1 MTLETTDMQSL
12 SRIARKNILDKLEK
26 TLNGPQDPFKV
37 SETMGVRKPRMTP
50 VTQVEET
57 SPEDLAIL
65 FGEQLKSVSG
75 SYYIVRDGE
84 EVADAVLRHISQIHK
99 YEKNPDCKNKILSW
113 NPDILNVSDLSETL
127 ARHNVELVVPNDLH
141 EEKCRTEAS
150 GIRVGITGVEA
161 AMAST
166 GTVSLGN
173 GLGMNRAASLL
184 PLHHIILVP
193 QDRLYQNVESWF
205 EELRKQNRI
214 QEVLCDRSQLSLV
227 TGPSKSA
234 DIELTL
240 TLGVHGPR
248 TVHAIIYRPVRTNNL

>member
-1 MTLETTDMQSL
+1 MQSL

-37 SETMGVRKPRMTP
+37 SETMGVRRPRMTP

-75 SYYIVRDGE
+75 SYYILRDGE

-99 YEKNPDCKNKILSW
+99 YEKNPDCTNKILSW

-214 QEVLCDRSQLSLV
+214 QEVLCERSQLSLV